1 MIDDIEALG
10 AIAQS
15 ANIGLHVDNCL
26 GMCRD
31 VLVVSGCVVLCC
43 VVLCKIRLAHHI
55 ASHTGGI
62 LLTHMAKAGLLSKK
76 FDFQVIHA
84 CVSFLSIM
92 Y

>member
-31 VLVVSGCVVLCC
+31 VLAVLCC

-84 CVSFLSIM
+84 CVSFLSSM